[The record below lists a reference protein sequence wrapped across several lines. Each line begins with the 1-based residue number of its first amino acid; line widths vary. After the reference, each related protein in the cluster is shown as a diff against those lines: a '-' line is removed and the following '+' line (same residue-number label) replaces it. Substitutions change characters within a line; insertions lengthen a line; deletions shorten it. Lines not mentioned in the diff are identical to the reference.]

1 MLIWSFPN
9 LLEEI
14 SFRLS
19 FFSKSANICLREI
32 YVFPLSRK
40 FNPSEILSKS
50 LFSVVSLLN
59 LFEIIYFFSIKNIST
74 YLATVKINSQKI
86 IIISIYREPVLGL
99 ALHLL
104 YVYICRKCKMGA
116 KQTKISPSSFLFGFF
131 KGPVAFTIKSFVVH
145 TISCHFF
152 NWNYQL
158 VFEMTKCW
166 KTS

>member
-1 MLIWSFPN
+1 M
-9 LLEEI
+9 
-14 SFRLS
+14 
-19 FFSKSANICLREI
+19 NICLREI

-99 ALHLL
+99 ALHQSHPLTFYMYI
-104 YVYICRKCKMGA
+104 YVENVKWGLNKP
-116 KQTKISPSSFLFGFF
+116 KFP
-131 KGPVAFTIKSFVVH
+131 H
-145 TISCHFF
+145 
-152 NWNYQL
+152 L
-158 VFEMTKCW
+158 VFYLVSSKDLWHLQLKVLSFILFRAIFSTEITN
-166 KTS
+166 